1 VVVVSDDAFRF
12 CRPRLLA
19 IIMEIFK
26 EKCDTNTYTKMVEI
40 EEVPPDEREREE
52 EKKVNDRG
60 GGNGGDG
67 GFRAFAAGT
76 TTSAFA
82 EDEEE
87 KEIIALATNLKSDG
101 NEKFATSAFGEA
113 LKLYDDGVEVLRG
126 EGKEE
131 EEENDDVDDSD
142 GDEDDGDVD
151 EATTTTTTTT
161 TKGTEKEEDEA
172 KMTKKNKPSDDPGKR
187 EPTKREVLLATLHA
201 NAGACLMK
209 LESFEECVRRC
220 SKAIA
225 LHPRY
230 GKAHA
235 RRAQA
240 YEKLDDVERA
250 LEDYEKAVAIEEKE
264 NGESEDARRRMKKS
278 AHREKVNALKPK
290 VEEKRE
296 ETKKEMFKQLRS
308 LGDMVLGNFGLSCD
322 NFKAEKDENTGG
334 FSLKVV
340 QEKAGETKTRVIN
353 ENNNN
358 NNNSAAAAATAS
370 K

>member
-1 VVVVSDDAFRF
+1 
-12 CRPRLLA
+12 
-19 IIMEIFK
+19 MEICK
-26 EKCDTNTYTKMVEI
+26 EKCDTSNTIKMVEI
-40 EEVPPDEREREE
+40 EEVTPEEQEREE
-52 EKKVNDRG
+52 EKKANDRG
-60 GGNGGDG
+60 GNGVRD
-67 GFRAFAAGT
+67 GFRAGT
-76 TTSAFA
+76 TGASASSA
-82 EDEEE
+82 EDEE
-87 KEIIALATNLKSDG
+87 KEIIALATHLKSNG

-113 LKLYDDGVEVLRG
+113 LKLYDDGVEVLSR
-126 EGKEE
+126 EG
-131 EEENDDVDDSD
+131 ENDDIDDSD
-142 GDEDDGDVD
+142 KSDEDDGDVD
-151 EATTTTTTTT
+151 ETTTTTT
-161 TKGTEKEEDEA
+161 TKTKGTEKEEEDEA
-172 KMTKKNKPSDDPGKR
+172 KKNKADVDPEKR

-334 FSLKVV
+334 FSLKFV

-353 ENNNN
+353 ENESN